1 MQPINSILNTENKLL
16 IPLVHIQ
23 NGQNEDKKEK
33 QILGKKIKNDG
44 DLILWLSGKDIK
56 EKNQSE
62 KLVPPELYSKVRK
75 KLRNKLIKNAKKCE
89 LYFITHFSNKKCII
103 NRCLYCLKNFFDH
116 NELLRFINFEDF
128 VYYLKYIFYLSNE
141 VFSYSL
147 SNFRQNKKEVDIL
160 FSNYESKK
168 ENWKFD
174 KEKII
179 CKLCILTLVNKPNF
193 VENMKKIFL
202 EKKCEMG
209 IREEDD
215 LIIELNSEKS
225 NEEFNKQI
233 NKKKGNIKINKNK
246 LNNNNN
252 VYNSDIPNQ
261 INIYNSNNININ
273 INNPNI
279 INNNYNTLDEIFY
292 LKSLFL
298 ELVQKINNNPIEK
311 SNSDYINLY
320 YTQLFFVIHNIIIVN
335 CLKLKIE
342 LENLIKNIDYLIL
355 SNQENEQNNKEMFIK
370 IQSSQNNIFFL
381 LMEILKFISIIDN
394 YLILFQKRNQNINID
409 LLRNLI
415 VLISQNRY
423 NFANIENVTNIFLF
437 ACR

>member
-16 IPLVHIQ
+16 IPLDHIQ

-168 ENWKFD
+168 EENNI
-174 KEKII
+174 KESSSPGNMASKSQN
-179 CKLCILTLVNKPNF
+179 KNVNN
-193 VENMKKIFL
+193 N
-202 EKKCEMG
+202 
-209 IREEDD
+209 
-215 LIIELNSEKS
+215 LNS
-225 NEEFNKQI
+225 I
-233 NKKKGNIKINKNK
+233 NMNVNSGSFMDNMIKKLSHIQDD
-246 LNNNNN
+246 
-252 VYNSDIPNQ
+252 NSDINSNLLFNDLSNKKDIIPKGAKKVVNKFLKKYNISNIAYVEDEINNIQANEKAYEVELRNSKLFESKFLDENRFLIDFNYLKNAIQKEKKDNNFEYKKELDTLFNQ
-261 INIYNSNNININ
+261 I
-273 INNPNI
+273 
-279 INNNYNTLDEIFY
+279 
-292 LKSLFL
+292 
-298 ELVQKINNNPIEK
+298 EK
-311 SNSDYINLY
+311 
-320 YTQLFFVIHNIIIVN
+320 T
-335 CLKLKIE
+335 
-342 LENLIKNIDYLIL
+342 
-355 SNQENEQNNKEMFIK
+355 
-370 IQSSQNNIFFL
+370 
-381 LMEILKFISIIDN
+381 
-394 YLILFQKRNQNINID
+394 ID
-409 LLRNLI
+409 LI
-415 VLISQNRY
+415 GQNTD
-423 NFANIENVTNIFLF
+423 NN
-437 ACR
+437 